1 MGTPTSVQES
11 PAEAVDAGI
20 VFDRYLLIV
29 MPDEVLRFDL
39 DIFRATRVKDLS
51 RDVGW
56 DSEPTHLMPEW
67 ESEELEATLT
77 AVGVAVD

>member
-1 MGTPTSVQES
+1 MGTPTSFRQS

-39 DIFRATRVKDLS
+39 DLIRSTRVKDLS
-51 RDVGW
+51 RDVSW
-56 DSEPTHLMPEW
+56 DSEPTHLMLEW

-77 AVGVAVD
+77 AVGVTVD

>member
-1 MGTPTSVQES
+1 
-11 PAEAVDAGI
+11 
-20 VFDRYLLIV
+20 

-39 DIFRATRVKDLS
+39 DLFRATRVKDLS
-51 RDVGW
+51 RNVGW